1 MNTSRPSSANQKSA
15 NASSTAA
22 APLRRAKVTSVAQMD
37 ISSMALSSKPV
48 SSLPGSATMTP
59 TNSSRASHSVTLS
72 TPTSNGYH
80 TVNSNTYNTYTSNTS
95 TLPRMASVRVRSS
108 NSVATT
114 ASFRSANGASSAG
127 GGRRDG
133 GSVTSDD
140 GTISEDSDRAG
151 DEMQLFSGGQA
162 SVGGGINLP
171 FGSSGRH
178 NSSSSANSVASGLVH
193 SPSSST
199 VGPKVAGRSSRHRA
213 TSSTAGLTFGSGS
226 SQVKPMRMA
235 AGASIKIDPSLS
247 LNNQNILQS
256 SLLTTTTPGSST
268 AGSLVGATSPAPL
281 TSSTPLPT
289 WSNTPSPNAGLGSSL
304 SRSGSLGHSRS
315 GDEGSALSIGSGMS
329 ASSSQPLQQTGQQQQ
344 QSTIRSVKSPS
355 ATTSATVKQAEENRR
370 IEDAARTR
378 RKIADLEI
386 SNASLLSINQSLE
399 ATIRKQASE
408 VQELKIRMQ
417 SAHYGDLGYSAADL
431 ALARSVEAIELT
443 EEEKQEDLTFKR
455 LCVSIE
461 QMIFEAKSA
470 LDQCSKPAGVK
481 VLSLHDMYEK
491 EVREAQEDD
500 DEEYEDDVDNVVD
513 QEMSQMTFVQD
524 DDNDDID
531 TKDGNMKTKYSI
543 EVLAPQDND
552 EHGVRAS
559 DSKNQQQRQR
569 QNSHEPSSTRRDS
582 GLSRSSGESMRDQNK
597 RQQGDGLFQDDSDD
611 NGGCENDGST
621 RQGDGGGGL
630 GLTSSPHVM
639 ISSAVLETPTIVT

>member
-1 MNTSRPSSANQKSA
+1 MNTSRPSSANQKSVA

-22 APLRRAKVTSVAQMD
+22 APLRRAKVASAAQMD
-37 ISSMALSSKPV
+37 ISSMMPSRPVASSM
-48 SSLPGSATMTP
+48 PGSATVTP
-59 TNSSRASHSVTLS
+59 TNSSRSSHSMTPS
-72 TPTSNGYH
+72 TPTPNGYH
-80 TVNSNTYNTYTSNTS
+80 TINGNTYNTYNNNTP
-95 TLPRMASVRVRSS
+95 TPPRMASVRVRSS

-127 GGRRDG
+127 SGRPDG

-178 NSSSSANSVASGLVH
+178 NSSSSAGLVL

-199 VGPKVAGRSSRHRA
+199 VGLKIAGRSNRHRA
-213 TSSTAGLTFGSGS
+213 TSSTSGLSFGSGS
-226 SQVKPMRMA
+226 SQAKPMRMA

-247 LNNQNILQS
+247 LSNQNALQS
-256 SLLTTTTPGSST
+256 SLLTSTTPGSST
-268 AGSLVGATSPAPL
+268 AGSLVGISSPAPL
-281 TSSTPLPT
+281 TSSASLPT
-289 WSNTPSPNAGLGSSL
+289 WNNTPSSNAGLGSSL

-315 GDEGSALSIGSGMS
+315 GDEGSALSGMS
-329 ASSSQPLQQTGQQQQ
+329 NSSLQPLQQQQQ
-344 QSTIRSVKSPS
+344 QSTIRSVKSAS

-431 ALARSVEAIELT
+431 ALAQSVEAIELT
-443 EEEKQEDLTFKR
+443 EEEKQDDLTFKR
-455 LCVSIE
+455 LCMSIE

-491 EVREAQEDD
+491 EVREAQEV
-500 DEEYEDDVDNVVD
+500 DEEDEDDADNMD
-513 QEMSQMTFVQD
+513 GREMSQMTFVQD
-524 DDNDDID
+524 DDDGIDI
-531 TKDGNMKTKYSI
+531 KDQGNMKAKCSI
-543 EVLAPQDND
+543 EVLAPQEDD
-552 EHGVRAS
+552 EHSDRAS
-559 DSKNQQQRQR
+559 DITKNQQQRRR
-569 QNSHEPSSTRRDS
+569 QNSKETRRDS
-582 GLSRSSGESMRDQNK
+582 GLSRSSGESMRAQNK
-597 RQQGDGLFQDDSDD
+597 RQQGEELFRDDEGDHV
-611 NGGCENDGST
+611 N
-621 RQGDGGGGL
+621 DGGGL
-630 GLTSSPHVM
+630 EMTSSPHIM
-639 ISSAVLETPTIVT
+639 ISSAVLDTPTIVT

>member
-15 NASSTAA
+15 TNAGSTTA
-22 APLRRAKVTSVAQMD
+22 APLRRAKVASVAQMD
-37 ISSMALSSKPV
+37 ISSMALSSKP
-48 SSLPGSATMTP
+48 GSATVTP
-59 TNSSRASHSVTLS
+59 TNSSRANHSMTSS
-72 TPTSNGYH
+72 TSTSNGYH
-80 TVNSNTYNTYTSNTS
+80 TVNSSTYSTYNSNTP
-95 TLPRMASVRVRSS
+95 TPPRMASVRVRSS

-127 GGRRDG
+127 SGRRHG

-140 GTISEDSDRAG
+140 GSISEDSDRAG

-199 VGPKVAGRSSRHRA
+199 VGPKIAGRSSRHRV
-213 TSSTAGLTFGSGS
+213 TSSTAGLIFGSGN
-226 SQVKPMRMA
+226 SQTKPMRMA
-235 AGASIKIDPSLS
+235 AGASIKIDSSLS
-247 LNNQNILQS
+247 LNNQNTLQS

-281 TSSTPLPT
+281 TSSASLPT
-289 WSNTPSPNAGLGSSL
+289 WNNTPSSNAGLGSSL

-315 GDEGSALSIGSGMS
+315 GDEGSALSIGSGLS
-329 ASSSQPLQQTGQQQQ
+329 TSSSQPLQQTGQQQQ
-344 QSTIRSVKSPS
+344 LSTIRSVKSPS
-355 ATTSATVKQAEENRR
+355 ATTSTTVKQAEENRR

-408 VQELKIRMQ
+408 VQELRIRMQ
-417 SAHYGDLGYSAADL
+417 SAHYGDLGYSAVDL
-431 ALARSVEAIELT
+431 VLAQSVEAIELT
-443 EEEKQEDLTFKR
+443 EEEKQDDLTFKR

-491 EVREAQEDD
+491 EVREAQGDD
-500 DEEYEDDVDNVVD
+500 DEEDEDDVDNVD
-513 QEMSQMTFVQD
+513 DREMSQMTFVQD
-524 DDNDDID
+524 NDDDDID
-531 TKDGNMKTKYSI
+531 TKDGSIKTKYSI
-543 EVLAPQDND
+543 EVLAPQDDD
-552 EHGVRAS
+552 EHGDRAS
-559 DSKNQQQRQR
+559 DSKKNQQQRRR

-582 GLSRSSGESMRDQNK
+582 GLSRSSGESMRGQNK
-597 RQQGDGLFQDDSDD
+597 RQQGDKLFRDDSDD
-611 NGGCENDGST
+611 NGDCENDGST
-621 RQGDGGGGL
+621 RRGDGGGGL
-630 GLTSSPHVM
+630 GLTGSPHIM
-639 ISSAVLETPTIVT
+639 LSSAVLDTPTIVT